1 MNPLVLQ
8 TLSHLLG
15 RYGTELVNDIRRI
28 EAFLRDLHPDSPR
41 EVAVLVE
48 ALSSGVV
55 TRLRVLLAR
64 SGEDSVLYSDRDD
77 LVLFLSE
84 NSGLSGRFALWAVDG
99 WLQVLGVE
107 AASAEV
113 PPSPQRKR
121 GSLVRD
127 RPGTLESVL
136 GRHIRGPAPPYPSN
150 PEA

>member
-1 MNPLVLQ
+1 MNPQVLQ
-8 TLSHLLG
+8 TLSHLLVRFG
-15 RYGTELVNDIRRI
+15 ADLVDDIRRI
-28 EAFLRDLHPDSPR
+28 ESFLRDLHPDAPR

-55 TRLRVLLAR
+55 TRLRLLLAR
-64 SGEDSVLYSDRDD
+64 SGEDSLLYSDRDD

-107 AASAEV
+107 AANAEST
-113 PPSPQRKR
+113 PSPERKR

-127 RPGTLESVL
+127 RAGTLESVL
-136 GRHIRGPAPPYPSN
+136 GRHLRSSARPPPTN